1 MKLGGL
7 YESHCYDCLQKEEEE
22 EEILLLPMEGKVSE
36 IPTADYPP
44 VSAVSFFRK
53 IYSDVFEAGGLVING
68 KNTLFNH
75 SCLSIYLDVANAND
89 LPSEWSRYSHFCLAV
104 VNQSNTN
111 YSITRGLFSCLIFY
125 STRTGKCFFF
135 YLFLSISVGFARTHM
150 VDLAL
155 PEY

>member
-1 MKLGGL
+1 M
-7 YESHCYDCLQKEEEE
+7 SHIVTIVYRKRKRKRRYSFF
-22 EEILLLPMEGKVSE
+22 PWKVKSRRFPLRA
-36 IPTADYPP
+36 IPP

-75 SCLSIYLDVANAND
+75 SCLSIYLDVADAND
-89 LPSEWSRYSHFCLAV
+89 LPSEWSRYSPFSLAV

-135 YLFLSISVGFARTHM
+135 FLFLSISVGFARTHM

>member
-1 MKLGGL
+1 M
-7 YESHCYDCLQKEEEE
+7 SHIVTIVYRKR
-22 EEILLLPMEGKVSE
+22 KRKRR
-36 IPTADYPP
+36 Y
-44 VSAVSFFRK
+44 SFFPWKVKSRRFPLRTIPPFRQCLSLGRFTLMCLK
-53 IYSDVFEAGGLVING
+53 LEVING

-135 YLFLSISVGFARTHM
+135 
-150 VDLAL
+150 
-155 PEY
+155 